1 MTYTTEI
8 LDQES
13 GIQYQGVKDKSGSTG
28 AFPVIGLITGTFRR
42 GRFDKPMTI
51 TNSNIRAMLGYEP
64 DNPAY
69 IAVQDALAQGVP
81 SVQVL
86 RIKDGGTGGIAISC
100 AGATNHIYIAFYLN
114 TQSQEDLYAAML
126 SAKLYINDQ
135 LFTLVEDGI
144 DAYLTTQELSLST
157 LPEGLTIPDSP
168 VPGAGIFAIS
178 RFSNISDQ
186 DLRIVYD
193 VSTNNSNNAIVFAGF
208 GNNPTIM
215 PVEDPRIVKACL
227 APITFNCADSR
238 DSVYFDHLSDSYN
251 IRVNGVLHEGTMAN
265 LPAYIRSDLSDTL
278 DCYNDGFC
286 QIRNLTNIN
295 QRIELIPYFPN
306 NFSAPTIGETFT
318 PVHYDAETG
327 HITFC
332 LAPYNP
338 T

>member
-1 MTYTTEI
+1 MTNITTI
-8 LDQES
+8 LANEA
-13 GIQYQGVKDKSGSTG
+13 GIQYQGVEDKSSKTGSY
-28 AFPVIGLITGTFRR
+28 PIIGMITGTFKR

-51 TNSNIRAMLGYEP
+51 TPANIKAQLGYEP
-64 DNPAY
+64 DNPHY
-69 IAVQDALAQGVP
+69 MAVMDVLASGVP
-81 SVQVL
+81 SVQVV
-86 RIKDGGTGGIAISC
+86 RVKSGGGGGGAISC

-114 TQSQEDLYAAML
+114 AQSEEDLYAAML

-135 LFTLVEDGI
+135 LFTLVEDDI
-144 DAYLTTQELSLST
+144 DAYVTTQELSLST

-168 VPGAGIFAIS
+168 VPGAVIFSIS
-178 RFSNISDQ
+178 RLSNISDQ

-193 VSTNNSNNAIVFAGF
+193 VSTNNPNNAIVFAGF